1 MANGNLKDMS
11 VLFNTETSQ
20 QGVIAYKVFL
30 DTEPSVCV
38 YLWVKFKKML
48 EKEAHYN
55 SHGTVGSSISIC
67 YTHKQK
73 Y

>member
-1 MANGNLKDMS
+1 MYLKHIFLCILFYIWILLFKKLQMANGNLKDMS

-38 YLWVKFKKML
+38 YL
-48 EKEAHYN
+48 
-55 SHGTVGSSISIC
+55 
-67 YTHKQK
+67 
-73 Y
+73 